1 MTINVDL
8 RSLQGH
14 ELAFLIHIL
23 TDETMALLNVFPPL
37 GLELLDVL
45 HNELHG
51 RAEKKL
57 GEWQVTLTFDYAA
70 DEVLLQAQAAG
81 RWCEAVITRTSQHE
95 GFENVTGLLKSLQS
109 QLAEGAANL
118 LQRRQLLESLTNGQG
133 KSNIV

>member
-1 MTINVDL
+1 VTINVDL

-23 TDETMALLNVFPPL
+23 TDETTALLNVFPPL

-45 HNELHG
+45 QNELHG

-70 DEVLLQAQAAG
+70 DELPSPPCWPSYEQRSAPCRVG
-81 RWCEAVITRTSQHE
+81 RHS
-95 GFENVTGLLKSLQS
+95 
-109 QLAEGAANL
+109 
-118 LQRRQLLESLTNGQG
+118 
-133 KSNIV
+133 